1 MNTEDLEVPL
11 PQTGSLWNVTD
22 RLEWVKV
29 FKEQPRADQ
38 VSGGDSLKT
47 AFYDSDAMQKIA
59 AGTDGLLRILLI
71 TTLFVEESVELQL
84 AKLRLTERVSNPS
97 ILARTRNPTT
107 RQFFERDIPLRLQ
120 NRIKDM
126 DTEFNL
132 LQPSSHAC
140 PSADGLSIM
149 DTCIY
154 HKIQIIRHVH
164 LQGLYALAGW
174 KASKAHVD
182 VAERDF
188 RLWLSGPKPTIRK
201 CVWHAAVLFSTL
213 HSRRDMVLWEPM
225 CFLTGAMFMWAYL
238 KYADDRV
245 VQGSS
250 ADCVTGNQKALRLDR
265 PTSEDEME
273 SWIEHGFS
281 GDVHVT
287 GIGNLIPGECPN
299 RVLDELA
306 KCLLAQTGTANLS
319 SGIAKAVMRIC
330 HGLPAS
336 D

>member
-1 MNTEDLEVPL
+1 MKIEDLEVPL
-11 PQTGSLWNVTD
+11 PQTGRLWNITD
-22 RLEWVKV
+22 PLEWAKV
-29 FKEQPRADQ
+29 FEEQPRADQ
-38 VSGGDSLKT
+38 VADGNSLKT
-47 AFYDSDAMQKIA
+47 ALYDSGAMQKIA

-71 TTLFVEESVELQL
+71 TTLIVEESFELQL
-84 AKLRLTERVSNPS
+84 AKSRPIEKVSNQS

-126 DTEFNL
+126 DTEFDL
-132 LQPSSHAC
+132 FQLSSHAC

-149 DTCIY
+149 ETSIY

-164 LQGLYALAGW
+164 LQGLYALVGW
-174 KASKAHVD
+174 KASKSHVD

-188 RLWLSGPKPTIRK
+188 RLWLSGRKPTIRK

-225 CFLTGAMFMWAYL
+225 CFLTGTIFIWAYL
-238 KYADDRV
+238 KYADDTV

-250 ADCVTGNQKALRLDR
+250 GDCVTENQKALRLDR
-265 PTSEDEME
+265 LTTKDEIK

-281 GDVHVT
+281 GDIHVK
-287 GIGNLIPGECPN
+287 GIGNLIPGESPN

-319 SGIAKAVMRIC
+319 SEIAKSIMRIC